1 LHQED
6 HSKNSKAYE
15 VHPETLLMGNSKPT
29 GNRIRPHQDEGGSQQ
44 QG

>member
-1 LHQED
+1 LHQIN
-6 HSKNSKAYE
+6 HSKNRKAYE
-15 VHPETLLMGNSKPT
+15 VHPETLLMGKAKQT